1 MAKQQFSS
9 EVHSHKGCVAISGWK
24 LGAENSTQASSTGG
38 KDQLFRMLLLLP
50 KAVRYQEAGMET
62 GVGLEP
68 GFKQASHVALTTR
81 PNDHPQIPLGAKCLC
96 SGYLATHCKIKVL

>member
-1 MAKQQFSS
+1 MAKQQFFS
-9 EVHSHKGCVAISGWK
+9 EVHSHKRCVAISGWK
-24 LGAENSTQASSTGG
+24 LGAENSTQASPMGG

-68 GFKQASHVALTTR
+68 GFHQASHVALTTL
-81 PNDHPQIPLGAKCLC
+81 PNDHPQIPLGANV
-96 SGYLATHCKIKVL
+96 SVQDTWPHTVRIKVL